1 MIMKSKPFVSI
12 IVVNYNTSNEVLH
25 LLASLEEATYAHYEV
40 LLVDNASPKDDL
52 SLVKEKYPAVKL
64 IESSQN
70 LGFAG
75 ANNLGIDAAKGAYFL
90 FLNPDTVV
98 TTTFLE
104 PLVDRLEQNPNIGL
118 VSPKIKYYDSPDLI
132 QYAGTSRMS
141 KYTMRSNSFS
151 KKKADNPENSKGKR
165 TGYGH
170 GAAMMVPRKT
180 IDKVG
185 KMNESYFL
193 YYEEIDWCERINQQ
207 GYEVYYEANSVVFHK
222 ESASIQKESPLKIF
236 YLSRN
241 RILFARIHYNWL
253 PFVFY
258 CCYTLLVLVPKNMA
272 KYIHQPPLLKAY
284 FKGILSHFFSSIT
297 A

>member
-1 MIMKSKPFVSI
+1 MKSNPLVSI
-12 IVVNYNTSNEVLH
+12 IVVNYNTSNEVLEM
-25 LLASLEEATYAHYEV
+25 LASLDQATYPNYEV
-40 LLVDNASPKDDL
+40 ILVDNASPNDDL
-52 SLVKEKYPAVKL
+52 SLIEEKYPSVQL
-64 IESSQN
+64 IKSNKN

-75 ANNLGIDAAKGAYFL
+75 ANNLGIDVAKGTYCL
-90 FLNPDTVV
+90 FLNPDTCV
-98 TTTFLE
+98 TPRFLE
-104 PLVDRLEQNPNIGL
+104 PLVQTLEQNANIGL

-151 KKKADNPENSKGKR
+151 KKKADNPENSTSKL

-170 GAAMMVPRKT
+170 GAAMLLPKAV

-193 YYEEIDWCERINQQ
+193 YYEEIDWCERIHYQ
-207 GYEVYYEANSVVFHK
+207 GYEVYYQANSVVFHK

-241 RILFARIHYNWL
+241 RILFAKIHYKMAQ
-253 PFVFY
+253 FIFY
-258 CCYTLLVLVPKNMA
+258 CFYTLFILVPKHIV
-272 KYIHQPPLLKAY
+272 KYIRQPKLLKAY
-284 FKGILSHFFSSIT
+284 LKGILSHFSSSIT
-297 A
+297 V